1 MIAWMA
7 YAALVGAIVAAGG
20 LAMEQLAAAMGRPR
34 RIAWLAALALG
45 VAIPLAGGRGTPEAA
60 PVEETAAAESEPA
73 GRSVAGDL
81 WRAMPAMPV
90 PRDRAAGRIALLAW
104 GAGTLAAL
112 VVLTG
117 VLVGVARGRRRWER
131 RRVRGADLYVSRRF
145 GPALVG
151 VARPRVV
158 IPAWVTELEPGAGDA
173 IIRHELE
180 HARAGDHLALLYGGL
195 VAAAFPWSPAIWWMY
210 RRLRAAVELD
220 CDQRVLASGIG
231 VADYGDVLLGAGS
244 RSRGRWGFA
253 PAMGQPR
260 SLLERR
266 LKTMSEKRGRLNAG
280 RAALLAAGAM
290 GAVVVACDTPVPTEV
305 REAFEEVTA
314 DQRVALTEA
323 EMERRSVRLRLLR
336 DFVVTGRSQ
345 DAGPVVYL
353 DGVRVPGPWETSD
366 GEDPLSRLDPHDIA
380 TIEVLKGPAARELY
394 GDEAANGVIQIF
406 TKAAESEPELH
417 VEGLVV
423 TEQGRVEPVAELEI
437 EGLVVTEQG
446 RVEPVAELEIEELVV
461 AGQAQV
467 ERVAEQRAAKR
478 RHELQVQELVA
489 ELEAVVREPER
500 ELEAAVRE
508 LERELEIQEL
518 VVVGQA
524 QVERVAEQRAVE
536 LTRLVKA
543 QELVVTGQAQ
553 ARSVAELEAVV
564 RELERELEPVV
575 RELEIQELVVTGQ
588 AQARSVAELEA
599 VVREPE
605 RELEIQELVVAGQAQ
620 ARSMRETAA
629 WTKWLTENPGS
640 MPVVY
645 VDGVR
650 VVEAGL
656 EKVLRDIGGSDRIDR
671 IEIEKGEA
679 AERLYGSEAAHGV
692 IHIHTRR

>member
-20 LAMEQLAAAMGRPR
+20 LAMEQLAAALGRPR

-73 GRSVAGDL
+73 GRSVAGEL
-81 WRAMPAMPV
+81 WRAMPAVPV

-266 LKTMSEKRGRLNAG
+266 LKTMSERRRRLNAG

-314 DQRVALTEA
+314 DQRLALTEA

-336 DFVVTGRSQ
+336 DFVVTGRSR

-394 GDEAANGVIQIF
+394 GDEAASGVIEIF
-406 TKAAESEPELH
+406 TKDAEPVPELVAVPSAGEFVVTEAVTGQQVAESELRLQ

-423 TEQGRVEPVAELEI
+423 TEQGRVEPVAELQV
-437 EGLVVTEQG
+437 EGLVVTGQALA
-446 RVEPVAELEIEELVV
+446 EPVAEYEAEIDRLEADYQRALGDYERVLGEYQQQMTI
-461 AGQAQV
+461 GQA
-467 ERVAEQRAAKR
+467 RAR
-478 RHELQVQELVA
+478 
-489 ELEAVVREPER
+489 
-500 ELEAAVRE
+500 
-508 LERELEIQEL
+508 
-518 VVVGQA
+518 
-524 QVERVAEQRAVE
+524 RVAEQRAVE
-536 LTRLVKA
+536 LTREVKA
-543 QELVVTGQAQ
+543 QELVVTGQAR
-553 ARSVAELEAVV
+553 ARSVAELGVEGF
-564 RELERELEPVV
+564 
-575 RELEIQELVVTGQ
+575 VVTGP
-588 AQARSVAELEA
+588 
-599 VVREPE
+599 VR
-605 RELEIQELVVAGQAQ
+605 A
-620 ARSMRETAA
+620 
-629 WTKWLTENPGS
+629 
-640 MPVVY
+640 VVY

-650 VVEAGL
+650 VDEGGL
-656 EKVLRDIGGSDRIDR
+656 DKVLRDIGGSDRIDR
-671 IEIEKGEA
+671 IEVEKGEA
-679 AERLYGSEAAHGV
+679 AEKLYGGEAAHGV
-692 IHIHTRR
+692 IHIYTRR